1 MLPHN
6 IIARTI
12 ATFTQFSLS
21 GEVSVMRFND
31 ALQIEWHD
39 YNALDKVIQ
48 TAVLQRQQQQQQR
61 EQLQLLQQPAVNSA
75 LHDYTRNQSTLM

>member
-12 ATFTQFSLS
+12 ATLTQFSLS

-48 TAVLQRQQQQQQR
+48 TAVLQRQQQQR
-61 EQLQLLQQPAVNSA
+61 EQLQLLQQQAVNSA

>member
-1 MLPHN
+1 
-6 IIARTI
+6 
-12 ATFTQFSLS
+12 
-21 GEVSVMRFND
+21 MRFND

-61 EQLQLLQQPAVNSA
+61 EQLQLLQQQAVNSA